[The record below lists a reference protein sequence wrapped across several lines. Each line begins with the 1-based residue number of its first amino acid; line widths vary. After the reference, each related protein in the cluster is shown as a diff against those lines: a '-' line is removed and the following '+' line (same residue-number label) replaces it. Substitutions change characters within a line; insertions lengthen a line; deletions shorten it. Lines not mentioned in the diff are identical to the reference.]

1 MNMSKTKPVPKKV
14 DCSNL
19 RYIRQ
24 EKNHNELKKSIKN
37 NTYITSKELNRKAY
51 LRLKTATKLNDK
63 EFRDKC
69 LSDETFM
76 IGVIMY
82 ISVNASRQGT
92 KDEHMLFEVCNEISE
107 PLGIN
112 IENLTPF
119 AYRPTKDLE
128 IISKE
133 VMKERKIDKSKCL
146 KSFDGKMMGK
156 LRGWIFAKICIGCGG
171 HQDNVFEET
180 RNICDWV
187 NKYNNKNNAVY
198 EDTGDNNV
206 VIMNEM
212 FIIMLDTDNNSEF
225 LKLKT
230 QYNNIPNLL
239 IVNHV
244 EFQQYIID
252 NYWEEEST

>member
-1 MNMSKTKPVPKKV
+1 MNMFKTKPVPKKV

-19 RYIRQ
+19 RYFRQ
-24 EKNHNELKKSIKN
+24 KKNYNELKKSIKN
-37 NTYITSKELNRKAY
+37 NTYTESKELNSKAY
-51 LRLKTATKLNDK
+51 LRLKTETKLNDK

-69 LSDETFM
+69 LYDETFM
-76 IGVIMY
+76 ITAIMY
-82 ISVNASRQGT
+82 VSVNASRQGT
-92 KDEHMLFEVCNEISE
+92 KDEHMLFEVCNEISK

-112 IENLTPF
+112 IKNLTPT
-119 AYRPTKDLE
+119 AYRPSKDFE
-128 IISKE
+128 IISKKE
-133 VMKERKIDKSKCL
+133 MKERKIDKSKCL
-146 KSFDGKMMGK
+146 KSFDGKITGK
-156 LRGWIFAKICIGCGG
+156 ITGWIFAKICIGRGG
-171 HQDNVFEET
+171 HQDNVFEES

-187 NKYNNKNNAVY
+187 NKYNNKKSGY

-206 VIMNEM
+206 VINEM

-225 LKLKT
+225 LKLKR